1 MKQEFS
7 PCFSDVRVVMISVGC
22 GEIDKNLDSDLVGD
36 FEFERLAARVAVRR
50 M

>member
-7 PCFSDVRVVMISVGC
+7 PCFSDVRVVLIGVGC
-22 GEIDKNLDSDLVGD
+22 GEIEKDLDSDLVGG
-36 FEFERLAARVAVRR
+36 FEFGRLAARVDIRR